1 MSVNDC
7 CSYDLCFLCVFV
19 SKCVPD
25 IALFTSPGGPCC
37 HKNSCIII
45 LQQYTKLMT
54 TGYVGQARM
63 TQQTCTRGMLTDNG
77 REGQAEHTGSCCK
90 QRNIFKKKIKSY
102 KCSNVMSKTRQER
115 IKEKGSTARALDV
128 SIFVIQYHPLFAHHT
143 LHPCV
148 LLVFMSEL
156 ITGRCCQLP
165 DQQLEDR
172 AASQQCAFHP
182 TELPDF

>member
-1 MSVNDC
+1 MAERVRLNT
-7 CSYDLCFLCVFV
+7 LEAVANRETFFFL
-19 SKCVPD
+19 
-25 IALFTSPGGPCC
+25 
-37 HKNSCIII
+37 
-45 LQQYTKLMT
+45 
-54 TGYVGQARM
+54 
-63 TQQTCTRGMLTDNG
+63 
-77 REGQAEHTGSCCK
+77 
-90 QRNIFKKKIKSY
+90 KIKSY

-165 DQQLEDR
+165 DQ
-172 AASQQCAFHP
+172 
-182 TELPDF
+182 